1 MNNQNINKWTLGAAG
16 WLVPGGGYLFTRR
29 YFQFAVSWALIC
41 TAFLAG
47 IALQGGGLWIGS
59 GELDGVD
66 GFTSVVA
73 YASLAGKALAGL
85 PYLLARM
92 FYHSQSYAAGRVHE
106 YGTTLLLFA
115 GIMNL
120 LALAD
125 AFELHGR
132 EIKEEEK

>member
-1 MNNQNINKWTLGAAG
+1 MNQWILGAAG

-29 YFQFAVSWALIC
+29 YFQFADFVRPDLRR
-41 TAFLAG
+41 FVGG
-47 IALQGGGLWIGS
+47 IRLQGGSLWIGP

-66 GFTSVVA
+66 GFTALVA
-73 YASLAGKALAGL
+73 YAGVAGKALAGL
-85 PYLLARM
+85 PYLLARL
-92 FYHSQSYAAGRVHE
+92 FYHSQSYAQGRVHE

-125 AFELHGR
+125 AFELRG
-132 EIKEEEK
+132 EN